1 MRYRSRQR
9 KVATIKNRYRY
20 NVPYNKWKL
29 SKRVA
34 IRAQKLPEGHIH
46 AVKIRNLKNKI
57 RKLIITDP
65 FYFINVRWITLSNKI
80 SECPDACWY
89 SNGVI
94 EFYPR
99 TYYIAIRYSRLRDV
113 CIHDHLCAKEII
125 KDRGDWY
132 NIIWDEASMERF
144 YLDHIFIHEIGH
156 SLMHFS
162 YRVAEEKA
170 VEQFAI
176 SYLKDK
182 ERHRAY
188 IHMVQRDLCSI
199 DEKRFL
205 IYRWLEDCA
214 RFYREQ
220 RDDQLSEA
228 YNRKLRQLKVMYK
241 D

>member
-1 MRYRSRQR
+1 MRYRSHCR
-9 KVATIKNRYRY
+9 KVATIKNKYRY
-20 NVPYNKWKL
+20 DVPYNKWKL
-29 SKRVA
+29 SKSVA
-34 IRAQKLPEGHIH
+34 ILAQKLPEGYIH
-46 AVKIRNLKNKI
+46 AVKIRNLKKKI
-57 RKLIITDP
+57 RKLIIVDP
-65 FYFINVRWITLSNKI
+65 FYFINIRRIILSNKI
-80 SECPDACWY
+80 AEKGDACFY

-99 TYYIAIRYSRLRDV
+99 VNYINDNWVLPYDV
-113 CIHDHLCAKEII
+113 VAHNELCANQII
-125 KDRGDWY
+125 KQRGNAY
-132 NIIWDEASMERF
+132 AIPWDEEIMQKF
-144 YLDHIFIHEIGH
+144 YLDHVLIHEIGH
-156 SLMHFS
+156 SLMIFS

-188 IHMVQRDLCSI
+188 MNMVQRDLCSI

-214 RFYREQ
+214 GLYKEKKDQ
-220 RDDQLSEA
+220 QLSEA
-228 YNRKLRQLKVMYK
+228 YSRKLRQLKVIYK